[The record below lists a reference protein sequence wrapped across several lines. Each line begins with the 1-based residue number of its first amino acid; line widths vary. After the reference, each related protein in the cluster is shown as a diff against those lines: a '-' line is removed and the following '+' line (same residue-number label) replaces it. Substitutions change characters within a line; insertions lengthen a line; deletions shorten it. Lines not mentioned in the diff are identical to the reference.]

1 MCIHDVRMPG
11 IEPLSIR
18 PLTLQGASVGLFTWW
33 WKNSQGTAR
42 AGRCVSTFQASA
54 YVMVVDDPSV
64 KTSYP
69 AMPKFKEWRYR
80 PASWWERSEVTV
92 KRAWVWGMAVY
103 CRQPQLSSPAPNTL
117 GKSSHAS
124 VIPGS
129 QVNQDWLLMVM
140 FGITYYQ
147 SYYQPVTSRV
157 TLFHLSY
164 SCLLPNTLHI
174 SSLYACSCIRLEGPP
189 TYICEYI
196 INIFI

>member
-1 MCIHDVRMPG
+1 MCIHDVGIAG

-18 PLTLQGASVGLFTWW
+18 PLTLQEASLGLFTWW

-42 AGRCVSTFQASA
+42 AGQRVSTFQASA

-64 KTSYP
+64 KTSYL

-80 PASWWERSEVTV
+80 PTSWWERSEVTLKGCGC
-92 KRAWVWGMAVY
+92 KRWQSTVGS
-103 CRQPQLSSPAPNTL
+103 QLASPASNTL
-117 GKSSHAS
+117 VKSSHAS
-124 VIPGS
+124 VIPDS
-129 QVNQDWLLMVM
+129 QVNQDWLLMVT
-140 FGITYYQ
+140 FRITYYQ

-174 SSLYACSCIRLEGPP
+174 SSLYTYSCIRLEGHLQD
-189 TYICEYI
+189 IC
-196 INIFI
+196 